1 MRRGATNRGSAA
13 AQCGEASPHRREI
26 EEKEAAPPCVEAKHR
41 RGKIR
46 WARSVSHR
54 LTALGGGKAA
64 NTLHRIERKLT
75 TCATIRLLTAHRSL
89 LTVLLL
95 LSAYCLLP
103 PEWTPS
109 LTVGLLPRAFSQ
121 NQPAP
126 AQLQP
131 SPSPSP
137 APSPSPSPTP
147 PPNLHQWGAV
157 TSFHGLPSDRTHAI
171 AQTEFG
177 VTWFATDGGLARYD
191 GRRTNAINAEGLP
204 PGRVLT
210 LKSDETGALWIGTDN
225 GAARLANAKFVT
237 VKETVG
243 KVITTIITPQPGRA
257 IMASEA
263 GQIFDCQVKQ
273 PAALSETNRSSEG
286 DQTPSF
292 SVRTIP
298 DQPLQSADKD
308 RPGPL
313 KITSLALLGDKLYAG
328 TQSRGLIVIE
338 NGEAREVTSKPRSY
352 FINALAVDSH
362 GHLWT
367 GARARVE
374 EGGLFDNRDPLKP
387 AKANASTGPVTA
399 IARGTRD
406 DIWVATDGHGAFH
419 FEDGKPIEHFTFE
432 GTGGALRSD
441 HLWGVFV
448 DPEEVVWFATDKGVC
463 RYDPHAM
470 RTESISDDSSA
481 NYVRALF
488 RTSRGLLL
496 AGTNSG
502 LYLNNS
508 ATKKWQALPEIGRR
522 IVFTIAEDKSGRVLV
537 ATANGLFASTSNTSD
552 PAFTRLTSPVEKL
565 AQGDSVR
572 AIANFKGATYIAT
585 YAYGVERIQ
594 GSQRQLVWPDSAA
607 DNHLREITSLG
618 QDYPGDASAE
628 RLLIGTAGAGVFVFD
643 GKESRTE
650 SVLDKLKGGAVWT
663 IVEYGQGSLLGTDK
677 GLFLFQAGQLKDIV
691 PGVIARQVVTTLN
704 DNHAN
709 RAWCATSGNGLQAV
723 VIDDQFGAIVSRL
736 DVEQGLPSQRVFA
749 VLSERNADGSE
760 SVIAGTNRG
769 LVRYD
774 PGYVTPTV
782 LPARIISQRIHEQ
795 SELRSGL
802 KLDYPQNSLLLDVTA
817 ISSRTFPEQFQY
829 AFALSDSSGKVI
841 REKLSHDS
849 QFAMEK
855 LKAGTYKVVARAF
868 TKDLTQAVPLS
879 FEFTVA
885 RAPFPWTS
893 TALGVL
899 LLFALI
905 ALGWGYFQNRRIH
918 RTSAALASA
927 NRDLAEARLQ
937 LANETEAE
945 RRRIARDLHDQTL
958 ADLRNLALLVDRL
971 PSPRSSGTRAAS
983 EESAAQVPRPNRA
996 PSAPSALRVEIE
1008 SISHE
1013 VRRICEDLSP
1023 SALENVGLS
1032 AALQFALAHAVE
1044 HAAPDCKFDYE
1055 FVCDDGLDEKLN
1067 LPASV
1072 QIQIYRVT
1080 QEALSNIC
1088 RHANAKHVKM
1098 SVTVSERSAFD
1109 LQIEDDGRGFDRS
1122 GTKKKPGRGVANI
1135 RARASMIDAEVE
1147 WSKREGGGTVFVLRK
1162 EGAAASPLPV
1172 DPAS

>member
-1 MRRGATNRGSAA
+1 M
-13 AQCGEASPHRREI
+13 
-26 EEKEAAPPCVEAKHR
+26 
-41 RGKIR
+41 
-46 WARSVSHR
+46 
-54 LTALGGGKAA
+54 
-64 NTLHRIERKLT
+64 
-75 TCATIRLLTAHRSL
+75 
-89 LTVLLL
+89 
-95 LSAYCLLP
+95 
-103 PEWTPS
+103 
-109 LTVGLLPRAFSQ
+109 
-121 NQPAP
+121 
-126 AQLQP
+126 
-131 SPSPSP
+131 
-137 APSPSPSPTP
+137 
-147 PPNLHQWGAV
+147 
-157 TSFHGLPSDRTHAI
+157 
-171 AQTEFG
+171 
-177 VTWFATDGGLARYD
+177 TWFATDGGLARYD

-204 PGRVLT
+204 TGRVLT
-210 LKSDETGALWIGTDN
+210 LKADENGALWIGTDN

-237 VKETVG
+237 IKETVG
-243 KVITTIITPQPGRA
+243 KVITTIITPQSGRA
-257 IMASEA
+257 IMASES

-273 PAALSETNRSSEG
+273 PATASMANSSES
-286 DQTPSF
+286 DPAPSF

-298 DQPLQSADKD
+298 EEPLQSMDKD
-308 RPGPL
+308 HPGPL
-313 KITSLALLGDKLYAG
+313 KITSLALIGDKLFAG
-328 TQSRGLIVIE
+328 TLSRGLIVIE
-338 NGEAREVTSKPRSY
+338 NGAAREVTSKPRSY
-352 FINALAVDSH
+352 FINALEVDSH

-367 GARARVE
+367 GARARIE
-374 EGGLFDNRDPLKP
+374 EGALFDNEDPLKP

-399 IARGTRD
+399 ISRGSRD
-406 DIWVATDGHGAFH
+406 DLWVATDGRGAFH
-419 FEDGKPIEHFTFE
+419 FADGKPTEHFTFE

-441 HLWGVFV
+441 HIFGVFV

-470 RTESISDDSSA
+470 RTEIISDDPSA
-481 NYVRALF
+481 NFVRALF
-488 RTSRGLLL
+488 RTSHGLLL
-496 AGTNSG
+496 AGTSSG
-502 LYLNNS
+502 LYLS
-508 ATKKWQALPEIGRR
+508 DTGKEKWHAIPEIGRR
-522 IVFTIAEDKSGRVLV
+522 TIFAIGEDKSGRVLV
-537 ATANGLFASTSNTSD
+537 ATANGLFASTANTSN
-552 PAFTRLTSPVEKL
+552 PTFTRLTSPVERV
-565 AQGDSVR
+565 AQSDSVR
-572 AIANFKGATYIAT
+572 AIANFSGATYIAT
-585 YAYGVERIQ
+585 YGYGVERIQ
-594 GSQRQLVWPDSAA
+594 GSQRQLVWPDANA
-607 DNHLREITSLG
+607 DNRLREITSLG
-618 QDYPGDASAE
+618 QDYLGKAAAG

-650 SVLDKLKGGAVWT
+650 SALDKLKGGAVWA
-663 IVEYGQGSLLGTDK
+663 IVEYGHDSLLGTDK

-691 PGVIARQVVTTLN
+691 PGVIARQVVTAVN

-709 RAWCATSGNGLQAV
+709 RAWCATVGNGLQAV

-769 LVRYD
+769 LVRYE

-829 AFALSDSSGKVI
+829 AFSLSDSSGKII
-841 REKLSHDS
+841 REKISHDS

-855 LKAGTYKVVARAF
+855 LKPGTYKVVARAF

-899 LLFALI
+899 LVFALI

-937 LANETEAE
+937 LANETETE

-971 PSPRSSGTRAAS
+971 PAGG
-983 EESAAQVPRPNRA
+983 QDVRPNRA
-996 PSAPSALRVEIE
+996 PSAPGALRSEIE
-1008 SISHE
+1008 SISQE

-1044 HAAPDCKFDYE
+1044 HAAPDCKFAYE
-1055 FVCDDGLDEKLN
+1055 FVCDDGLDERLN

-1098 SVTVSERSAFD
+1098 SVTVTEASAFV
-1109 LQIEDDGRGFDRS
+1109 LQIEDDGLGFDGA

-1147 WSKREGGGTVFVLRK
+1147 WSKREGGGTVFTLHK
-1162 EGAAASPLPV
+1162 KGAGANGE
-1172 DPAS
+1172 